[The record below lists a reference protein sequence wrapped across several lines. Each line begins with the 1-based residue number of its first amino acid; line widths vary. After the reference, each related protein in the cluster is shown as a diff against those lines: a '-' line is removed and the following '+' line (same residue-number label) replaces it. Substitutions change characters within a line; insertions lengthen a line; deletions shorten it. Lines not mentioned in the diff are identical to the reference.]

1 MPAVLSSAAMTSR
14 TAAVMALLLA
24 AGCGAETPPPA
35 AKPAPPPVKTEPAP
49 EPAPPSAPTGRAL
62 LVATEYGL
70 SPIACFL
77 DQEKKFAAGETCLG
91 LGPVGAEAWLLSGAT
106 AKVTGRGEA
115 TCPGADA
122 PEPTLAIDAARE
134 ALRGD
139 ALLPASARELL
150 TYVPPT
156 LPPDVD
162 KATTKELRERVT
174 TALTAAYPALGK
186 LARVRV
192 EQRALLDLDGDGAA
206 EELVAA
212 SVPGKDEDAALRVS
226 ALLHGP
232 ENGALAPLRGRT
244 DTSEHYTVI
253 GALDL
258 DGDGKREL
266 YLNTYDDDGFSLS
279 VERRAPEGLVS
290 EGRWSC
296 GP

>member
-1 MPAVLSSAAMTSR
+1 MLAVVSSAAMMSR
-14 TAAVMALLLA
+14 IAAVMALLLA
-24 AGCGAETPPPA
+24 AGCGAETPPAP
-35 AKPAPPPVKTEPAP
+35 KPAPPPVKAEPAP
-49 EPAPPSAPTGRAL
+49 EPSPPPAPTGRAL

-77 DQEKKFAAGETCLG
+77 DQDKKFAAGEACLA
-91 LGPVGAEAWLLSGAT
+91 LGPVGAEAWLLSGQTAT
-106 AKVTGRGEA
+106 ITGRGAA

-150 TYVPPT
+150 AYVPPT

-162 KATTKELRERVT
+162 RAASRELRERVT

-192 EQRALLDLDGDGAA
+192 EQRALLDLDGDGEP

-212 SVPGKDEDAALRVS
+212 SVPGKDEDSALRVS

-232 ENGALAPLRGRT
+232 EDGALAPLRGRT
-244 DTSEHYTVI
+244 DTGEHYTVI

-258 DGDGKREL
+258 DGDGTREL